1 MKTTRQSKVLI
12 IDEISYTRMG
22 IDYALTNYGY
32 KITTTK
38 NNEEAI
44 KNITTERP
52 DVILLSIRSN
62 DTNGLSILK
71 NLKEYF
77 RLRLDIA
84 QGAEPPIIVLSASRN
99 IRQVRELQYLGA
111 SVVLFKPIN
120 IQELPGV
127 ISSAISKGHK
137 VTPQERKKILI
148 FDGEIRSNQFIE
160 SILAHEVYDFEKCEI
175 EAEATAKLGNRKF
188 DLAILDVSSFESEI
202 TEALKQIREIVPEM
216 PIITVSAFDG
226 QVSIE
231 DFEKSNIQ
239 KHFSKPINVIELQIN
254 VDELMGERTFENI
267 ESKDSIENS
276 LKEENTSE
284 VDSLIDGLANQVEHI
299 EP

>member
-32 KITTTK
+32 KITSTR

-44 KNITTERP
+44 QNITTERP

-62 DTNGLSILK
+62 DTNGLFTLK
-71 NLKEYF
+71 SLKEYF

-84 QGAEPPIIVLSASRN
+84 QGAEPPIIALSASRN
-99 IRQVRELQYLGA
+99 TKQIRELQYLGA

-127 ISSAISKGHK
+127 ISSVISKGNK
-137 VTPQERKKILI
+137 TTSQERKKILI

-160 SILAHEVYDFEKCEI
+160 SVLAHEVYDFEKCES
-175 EAEATAKLGNRKF
+175 EAEATAKLRNRKF

-202 TEALKQIREIVPEM
+202 TDALKQIREIVPEI
-216 PIITVSAFDG
+216 PIIIVSAFEG
-226 QVSIE
+226 QVSTE
-231 DFEKSNIQ
+231 DLEKLNIQ
-239 KHFSKPINVIELQIN
+239 KHFSKPINVTELQVN
-254 VDELMGERTFENI
+254 VDELMGERTFEKI
-267 ESKDSIENS
+267 EGKDS
-276 LKEENTSE
+276 LKEENSSE
-284 VDSLIDGLANQVEHI
+284 VDSLIDGLANQVKQV

>member
-1 MKTTRQSKVLI
+1 MRTARQNKVLI
-12 IDEISYTRMG
+12 IDEINYTRLG
-22 IDYALTNYGY
+22 IDYALTSYGY
-32 KITTTK
+32 KVTSTR

-44 KNITTERP
+44 QNITTERP
-52 DVILLSIRSN
+52 DVILLSIRPN
-62 DTNGLSILK
+62 DTNGLTTLK
-71 NLKEYF
+71 SLKEYF

-99 IRQVRELQYLGA
+99 SKQVHELQYLGA

-120 IQELPGV
+120 IQELPGSISSV
-127 ISSAISKGHK
+127 ISKEHK
-137 VTPQERKKILI
+137 PTSQERKKILI

-160 SILAHEVYDFEKCEI
+160 SFLAHEVYDFEKCES
-175 EAEATAKLGNRKF
+175 EAEATAKLRNRKF

-216 PIITVSAFDG
+216 LIIVVSAFDG
-226 QVSIE
+226 QVSTE
-231 DFEKSNIQ
+231 DFEKLNIQ
-239 KHFSKPINVIELQIN
+239 KHFSKPINVTELQIN

-267 ESKDSIENS
+267 ESKNSIEDS
-276 LKEENTSE
+276 LKEENSSE
-284 VDSLIDGLANQVEHI
+284 VDSLIDGLANQVKQV